1 MVLLI
6 IIPMKN
12 GYFIGNINPTFSD
25 KPIYASRTHY
35 TSGSTPP
42 TSKMFMT
49 HIAPETLVKCME
61 TLHFGAHMVPFI
73 VIRG

>member
-1 MVLLI
+1 ME
-6 IIPMKN
+6 M
-12 GYFIGNINPTFSD
+12 GYVETRCGHQLPQVANMGSVYTHHV
-25 KPIYASRTHY
+25 PI

-42 TSKMFMT
+42 TSKMFRT